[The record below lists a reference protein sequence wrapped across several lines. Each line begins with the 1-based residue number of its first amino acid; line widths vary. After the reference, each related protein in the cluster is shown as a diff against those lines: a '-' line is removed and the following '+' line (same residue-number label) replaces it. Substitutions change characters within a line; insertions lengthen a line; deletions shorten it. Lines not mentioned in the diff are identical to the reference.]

1 MRTDPD
7 NLMDVPNR
15 VTINNTIIDD
25 TEFVDKTNN
34 KAPLFTPLFEKY
46 GTAPEDVWRNFLH
59 VTRSGPWQ
67 TVVNK
72 ESLEDKFH
80 FKNKLFS
87 FASQFQYAE
96 LVLITKEDICK
107 LVYDLGPESKQET
120 IDLLKKEI
128 AFKEKCKEYVFA
140 KVEYY
145 PDMEHYDLDKY
156 QEIVNTYNEIK

>member
-1 MRTDPD
+1 
-7 NLMDVPNR
+7 MDISNR
-15 VTINNTIIDD
+15 VTINNTVIDD
-25 TEFVDKTNN
+25 LEFTDKENHL
-34 KAPLFTPLFEKY
+34 APQFVPLFEKY

-59 VTRSGPWQ
+59 VSAAGPWQ

-72 ESLEDKFH
+72 ESLEDKIH
-80 FKNKLFS
+80 FRNKLFS
-87 FASQFQYAE
+87 FASQFRYAE
-96 LVLITKEDICK
+96 LVLITKEDVCK
-107 LVYDLGPESKQET
+107 LVYDLGPESKEET